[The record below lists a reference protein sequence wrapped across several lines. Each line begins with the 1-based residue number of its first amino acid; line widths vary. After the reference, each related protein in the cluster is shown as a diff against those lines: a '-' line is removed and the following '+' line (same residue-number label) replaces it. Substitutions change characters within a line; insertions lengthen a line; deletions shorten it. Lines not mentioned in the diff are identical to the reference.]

1 MKSPTAPPPSP
12 LVFLLLAA
20 LQSVVTVASIECDPT
35 TPSLASLVSFTD
47 DLRGAAAAYASSSAD
62 GTIACPADPNNVFG
76 RSHQR
81 VLLLGI
87 DGLRADAAAML
98 PLPNLHRLSTMGT
111 STVSTCTCNTYKS
124 NHNMSMSWVM
134 GHSLATRVYRAVANN
149 TMMLSNLLGCL
160 LALHLYSFALSA
172 VLGLCPNYRDRGE
185 VSYS

>member
-1 MKSPTAPPPSP
+1 MKSPAPPPST

-20 LQSVVTVASIECDPT
+20 LQSVVTVASTECDPT

-47 DLRGAAAAYASSSAD
+47 DLRGAAAAAYASSSAD
-62 GTIACPADPNNVFG
+62 GTIACPADSNNVFG

-111 STVSTCTCNTYKS
+111 STVSTC
-124 NHNMSMSWVM
+124 M
-134 GHSLATRVYRAVANN
+134 
-149 TMMLSNLLGCL
+149 
-160 LALHLYSFALSA
+160 
-172 VLGLCPNYRDRGE
+172 
-185 VSYS
+185 

>member
-1 MKSPTAPPPSP
+1 MSQVMSQGQIATELAVINDHFPFSKAYNLPLSFLKVSSKAKRLTMKSPTAPPPSP

-20 LQSVVTVASIECDPT
+20 LQSVVTVASTECDPT

-134 GHSLATRVYRAVANN
+134 GHSLAT
-149 TMMLSNLLGCL
+149 
-160 LALHLYSFALSA
+160 
-172 VLGLCPNYRDRGE
+172 
-185 VSYS
+185 

>member
-1 MKSPTAPPPSP
+1 MKSPT

-20 LQSVVTVASIECDPT
+20 LQSVTTIASTECDPT

-47 DLRGAAAAYASSSAD
+47 DLRGAAAAAYASSSSAD
-62 GTIACPADPNNVFG
+62 GTISCPADPNNVFG

-98 PLPNLHRLSTMGT
+98 PLPNLHRLSAMGT

-134 GHSLATRVYRAVANN
+134 DHSLATRVYR
-149 TMMLSNLLGCL
+149 
-160 LALHLYSFALSA
+160 
-172 VLGLCPNYRDRGE
+172 
-185 VSYS
+185 

>member
-1 MKSPTAPPPSP
+1 MKSPAPPPSP

-20 LQSVVTVASIECDPT
+20 LQSVATIASTECDPT

-134 GHSLATRVYRAVANN
+134 GHSLATR
-149 TMMLSNLLGCL
+149 
-160 LALHLYSFALSA
+160 
-172 VLGLCPNYRDRGE
+172 RDHR
-185 VSYS
+185 

>member
-1 MKSPTAPPPSP
+1 MHFPTLSIHVIPGSNKLFTLRSFGDGFNFPTFSKYQAKLTMKSPAPPPSP

-20 LQSVVTVASIECDPT
+20 LQSVATIASTECDPT

-47 DLRGAAAAYASSSAD
+47 DLRGAAAAYASSSDD

-111 STVSTCTCNTYKS
+111 STVSTCY
-124 NHNMSMSWVM
+124 M
-134 GHSLATRVYRAVANN
+134 
-149 TMMLSNLLGCL
+149 
-160 LALHLYSFALSA
+160 
-172 VLGLCPNYRDRGE
+172 
-185 VSYS
+185 